1 MDKLHKSGAVKVG
14 GDKVVYKVNKESLK
28 KKIKE
33 KLTKRSSIGKHIDD
47 FKKSDAPQFKGKSK
61 EKKRQMAVAAYLQKQ
76 DD

>member
-1 MDKLHKSGAVKVG
+1 MPDHMIPY
-14 GDKVVYKVNKESLK
+14 YKFEQKR
-28 KKIKE
+28 E